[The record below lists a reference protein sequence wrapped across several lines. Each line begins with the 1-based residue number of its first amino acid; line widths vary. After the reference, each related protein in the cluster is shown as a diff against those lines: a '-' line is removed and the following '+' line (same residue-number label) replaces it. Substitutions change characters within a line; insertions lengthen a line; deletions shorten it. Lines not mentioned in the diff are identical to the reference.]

1 LKKTIIKSEL
11 ISRYPDLAHGISTKL
26 GGYEYPP
33 FYNNMSYKVGDS
45 KDIVEA
51 NRFKFFS
58 SLGID
63 QSFLAVP
70 QQVHSDNVMIIDK
83 PGYYENTDALIT
95 AKKNLF
101 LIISTADCYS
111 ILIYDNEREAAS
123 AVHSGWRGTQK
134 KILTKTINIMLSD
147 IGCMKENLNIFIG
160 PGICKEHFEV
170 GKDVAGLFES
180 RFIENSGGTYF
191 VDLKAH
197 ILDQLREIGIA
208 PGQIEAPPFCT
219 YEQKEYL
226 HSYRRERNRSGRM
239 FSVIGMRQKY
249 PLILHC

>member
-11 ISRYPDLAHGISTKL
+11 ISRYPDIAHGISTKL
-26 GGYEYPP
+26 GGYQYPP

-45 KDIVEA
+45 KDNVEA
-51 NRFKFFS
+51 NRHKFFS

-63 QSFLAVP
+63 QSRLAVP
-70 QQVHSDNVMIIDK
+70 QQVHSDKIMIIDK

-95 AKKNLF
+95 TKQNLF

-111 ILIYDNEREAAS
+111 LLIYDNERKAAS

-134 KILTKTINIMLSD
+134 KILTRTINTLLSD
-147 IGCMKENLNIFIG
+147 IGCTKKNLIIFIG
-160 PGICKEHFEV
+160 PGLCKEHFEV

-180 RFIENSGGTYF
+180 RFVEHTEGKYF

-197 ILDQLREIGIA
+197 ILDQLHEIGIA
-208 PGQIEAPPFCT
+208 PGQIEAPPLCT

-226 HSYRRERNRSGRM
+226 HSYRRDRNGSGRM
-239 FSVIGMRQKY
+239 FSVIGM
-249 PLILHC
+249 L